1 MSYVYSWTY
10 SFLGSRKF
18 HRKHSRCKH
27 LCHRQL
33 CRTIVSMPDSFA
45 ARQSSLKQF
54 RCKQFHRKKRNCFSF
69 NNGLEANQPSTK
81 GRPNPIGQFPYIL
94 TTTMTTGSPDY

>member
-1 MSYVYSWTY
+1 MSYDSFDARQFRGTAVYSLKQ
-10 SFLGSRKF
+10 F
-18 HRKHSRCKH
+18 RC
-27 LCHRQL
+27 
-33 CRTIVSMPDSFA
+33 
-45 ARQSSLKQF
+45 KQF
-54 RCKQFHRKKRNCFSF
+54 RCKQFHRKKRNCLSF